1 MFWLTVGSGSYY
13 LKNHMKITNL
23 KSIKNEARVGV
34 AATVIWEDC
43 EQPQKDIYIETEAP
57 FAADISC
64 NPHAFLV
71 GCLIPAMHF
80 GERRIVMDEEVC
92 PGLKEGL
99 ETVMS
104 LIKEWS
110 AGQLQPL
117 SLEMKTSSSVQY
129 AEKQRQ
135 AGLFLSGGIDS
146 LAALRANTLNYPRI
160 HPGAVKDC
168 LFVHGFD
175 IGGVIQRGM
184 KYHVFERAKTA
195 MSLVAENANVNL
207 IPIYTNIRHLCDE
220 RELWLEK
227 FFGAVL
233 ASVAHAF
240 ASRLELVYIASSFD
254 IPNLTPCGSH
264 PMLDPEYSSFDMRI
278 RLRDLSLSRMDKLRI
293 VAGWDVALNNIRVC
307 LANVQDRM
315 NCGKCEK
322 CVRTMLGLLA
332 IGALDKAKAFVEDD
346 VSPDLLSGF
355 SITIRHREPFYRELL
370 GPLKACGRDDLV
382 QVIKSKLSNKNLG

>member
-71 GCLIPAMHF
+71 GCLIHAMHF

-168 LFVHGFD
+168 LFVH
-175 IGGVIQRGM
+175 
-184 KYHVFERAKTA
+184 
-195 MSLVAENANVNL
+195 
-207 IPIYTNIRHLCDE
+207 
-220 RELWLEK
+220 
-227 FFGAVL
+227 
-233 ASVAHAF
+233 
-240 ASRLELVYIASSFD
+240 
-254 IPNLTPCGSH
+254 
-264 PMLDPEYSSFDMRI
+264 
-278 RLRDLSLSRMDKLRI
+278 
-293 VAGWDVALNNIRVC
+293 
-307 LANVQDRM
+307 
-315 NCGKCEK
+315 
-322 CVRTMLGLLA
+322 
-332 IGALDKAKAFVEDD
+332 
-346 VSPDLLSGF
+346 
-355 SITIRHREPFYRELL
+355 
-370 GPLKACGRDDLV
+370 
-382 QVIKSKLSNKNLG
+382 